1 MSERLLSDR
10 QPRRGDPTA
19 VVLARFLAATRAE
32 GPGKRTAIWVQGCS
46 IRCPGCFNP
55 HLWTFRG
62 GERVAPH
69 ELVARVLAADTDGLT
84 LLGGEPFDQAA
95 ALAVVASGV
104 RQAGRS
110 VVTFT
115 GYTTAELQAAVD
127 AGREDVAA
135 LLSATD
141 LLVAGP
147 FLADQIDTA
156 RPWVG
161 STNQEFVLLSDRFPH
176 LLDELATTPD
186 RLEITV
192 DAAGRVAINGW
203 ADPELL
209 DALVGAL
216 DARPAPTRAGDAAG
230 SRRRS

>member
-1 MSERLLSDR
+1 MSERR
-10 QPRRGDPTA
+10 PRRGDPTA
-19 VVLARFLAATRAE
+19 VLLARFLASTRAE
-32 GPGKRTAIWVQGCS
+32 GPGERTAIWVQGCT

-62 GERVAPH
+62 GERVAPE
-69 ELVARVLAADTDGLT
+69 ELLTRVLAADTEGLT

-104 RQAGRS
+104 RRAGRS

-115 GYTTAELQAAVD
+115 GYTTAELRAAVD

-135 LLSATD
+135 LLAATD
-141 LLVAGP
+141 LLIAGP

-161 STNQEFVLLSDRFPH
+161 STNQEFVLLNDRFPH
-176 LLDELATTPD
+176 LLDGVTSTPD
-186 RLEITV
+186 RIEITV
-192 DAAGRVAINGW
+192 DATGRVAVNGW
-203 ADPELL
+203 ADPERLDELL
-209 DALVGAL
+209 SAL
-216 DARPAPTRAGDAAG
+216 DARPARTGPHPG
-230 SRRRS
+230 SR